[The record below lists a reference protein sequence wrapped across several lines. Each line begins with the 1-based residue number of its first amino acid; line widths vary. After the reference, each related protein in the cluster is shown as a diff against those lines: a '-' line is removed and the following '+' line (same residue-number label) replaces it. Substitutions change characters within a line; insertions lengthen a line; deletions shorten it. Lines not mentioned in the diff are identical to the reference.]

1 MKKFA
6 LILFFGGMGLALFA
20 QSYVVPVTEN
30 YQPKNQGFYFV
41 LPKTLLKVD
50 VVIEAELKIQG
61 PFTDFA
67 EQLLGL
73 NVVNNTQTNYKLK
86 KVTLDYAEVP
96 DSNRS
101 FFIELSKKQNSAEFL
116 KEMLTLKPDVF
127 KTFDSTNF
135 SYQPKEIEYPEFF
148 KRYTEF
154 SMVEKID
161 TIWKTVI
168 IDSVKTLQP
177 TFKKSVVTKPVSQ
190 KAQEAA
196 NFILQIRQN
205 RYDLLSGSQEV
216 AYSKETMEY
225 LIKELTALEN
235 NHQDLFTGITIL
247 QEEVHTLY
255 IDPANINENQEID
268 LFGLDKNLGFSTQ
281 LYPDKKKNYS
291 LRFDKLLNP
300 EPFRRFASN
309 TDPKKP
315 APAGIPVLKAVPV
328 NISLINNKNT
338 LLSFD
343 IYPIY
348 QFGILSTLNMDSGG
362 FDLRNFGFIY

>member
-1 MKKFA
+1 MKKIT
-6 LILFFGGMGLALFA
+6 LILFFWGMSLALFA
-20 QSYVVPVTEN
+20 QFYVAPITEN

-73 NVVNNTQTNYKLK
+73 NVINNTQTNYKLK
-86 KVTLDYAEVP
+86 KVTLDYAVVP

-116 KEMLTLKPDVF
+116 EKMLTPKPDVF
-127 KTFDSTNF
+127 KAFDTPNF
-135 SYQPKEIEYPEFF
+135 SYQSKEVEYPEFF

-154 SMVEKID
+154 SMVERID
-161 TIWKTVI
+161 TVWKTVM
-168 IDSVKTLQP
+168 IDSIETLQP

-216 AYSKETMEY
+216 AYSKETIEY
-225 LIKELTALEN
+225 LINELTALEN

-268 LFGLDKNLGFSTQ
+268 LFGLDKNLGFSTK

-300 EPFRRFASN
+300 EPFHRFAAN
-309 TDPKKP
+309 TDPKKS
-315 APAGIPVLKAVPV
+315 APTGVPILQAVPT
-328 NISLINNKNT
+328 NISLINNMNT
-338 LLSFD
+338 LISFG

-348 QFGILSTLNMDSGG
+348 QFGILSILNIDSGD